1 MTYKSTT
8 LGAMVLYAFSLGFG
22 LLWWLI
28 AWKKGALSYM
38 FSTERSAILLGLAA
52 FQILGWA
59 VAFLLLGQSIR
70 QSPRLPDSV
79 LLGITAGVLCGNLVW
94 LVTPVLGAPLIL
106 LISLLGLISL
116 FTWRKRES
124 AT

>member
-1 MTYKSTT
+1 MPYKSTT
-8 LGAMVLYAFSLGFG
+8 LGAIVLYASAWGIG
-22 LLWWLI
+22 LLWWVI
-28 AWKKGALSYM
+28 AWKQGALSYM
-38 FSTERSAILLGLAA
+38 FSTGRSAILLGLAA

-59 VAFLLLGQSIR
+59 VAFLLLRESIR

-79 LLGITAGVLCGNLVW
+79 LLGITAGVLFGNLVW
-94 LVTPVLGAPLIL
+94 LVTPILGAPLIL
-106 LISLLGLISL
+106 LISLLGLISR